1 MESLLNKE
9 LLTTAVIDRMDAMV
23 RVMDEERHILYMN
36 EKMKQEFGNFCGH
49 NCYEM
54 IGQCENCAHC
64 VTMLARETGDTES
77 KEMAMGD
84 KWYRLIASS
93 VQLENSPKYSVE
105 FFVDITKQKKLEEA
119 NRRHFDRITEDIEF
133 AKQIQYNALPRDG
146 QYFDSVDVAAIYRP
160 AESLGGDFFDV
171 VKIDQDR
178 VLFYVSDVAGH
189 GVRSSLLT
197 IFLHQ
202 VVRGMKDHAGDPQE
216 LVDGIL
222 QGMNDLHAGHELYV
236 TILAGIYNKK
246 TRELTLINGGH
257 NCLPLLEDEDGRLE
271 EVEVYGMPICSLFSS
286 AEHETVTMTMRP
298 GQRLLIYTDGI
309 TEAANVQGEEFG
321 LEGILRIWD
330 SQDIKS
336 PQRLLAALQA
346 RVVEFSGFAPE
357 DDMTAMLVEFL

>member
-1 MESLLNKE
+1 MKSLLNKE

-23 RVMDEERHILYMN
+23 RVMDEDRHILYMN
-36 EKMKQEFGNFCGH
+36 NKMKREFGNFCGH
-49 NCYEM
+49 SCYEM

-64 VTMLARETGDTES
+64 VTMLARESGDTES

-119 NRRHFDRITEDIEF
+119 NRRHFDRLTEDIEF

-146 QYFDSVDVAAIYRP
+146 EYYNTIDVASIYRP

-202 VVRGMKDHAGDPQE
+202 VIRGMKERAGELQE
-216 LVDGIL
+216 LVRGIL
-222 QGMNDLHAGHELYV
+222 QGMNDLHAGHELYLTV
-236 TILAGIYNKK
+236 LVGLYDKR
-246 TRELTLINGGH
+246 TRELTVLNAVH
-257 NCLPLLEDEDGRLE
+257 NCLPLVEDENGRLE
-271 EVEVYGMPICSLFSS
+271 EIEVYGMPICSLFDS
-286 AEHETVTMTMRP
+286 AEYETVTRVMRP
-298 GQRLLIYTDGI
+298 GQRLLFYTDGI
-309 TEAANVQGEEFG
+309 PEATNVQGDEFG

-330 SQDIKS
+330 AQDIKS
-336 PQRLLAALQA
+336 PQQLLAALQA

-357 DDMTAMLVEFL
+357 DDMTAVLVEFL